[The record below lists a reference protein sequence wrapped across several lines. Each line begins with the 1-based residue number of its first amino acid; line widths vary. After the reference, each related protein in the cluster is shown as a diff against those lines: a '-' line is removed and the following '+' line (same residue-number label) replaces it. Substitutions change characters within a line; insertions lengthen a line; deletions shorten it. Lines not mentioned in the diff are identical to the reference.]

1 MARCLLAHRLCA
13 STVGQGRGILKRNGC
28 RAMAEIEYD
37 ALIKKIR
44 QLPVRLGNKAGRR
57 ARRKG
62 GNVIREQARNHAKR
76 GDDPES
82 ANSIWK
88 NITVAGGGRRRE
100 RQRGGAM
107 MRVGIRGGARNM
119 SKYGEFRGKGKG
131 NPGGDTWYWR
141 LIEFG
146 FVHWKTGRHIPP
158 RPFTQDATKTKA
170 SAPLAAVGI
179 GRAS

>member
-1 MARCLLAHRLCA
+1 M
-13 STVGQGRGILKRNGC
+13 VDV
-28 RAMAEIEYD
+28 RADYD
-37 ALIKKIR
+37 ALIRKIR
-44 QLPVRLGNKAGRR
+44 QLPVRLGNNAGRR
-57 ARRKG
+57 ALRKG
-62 GNVIREQARNHAKR
+62 ANVIRDQARNNAKR
-76 GDDPES
+76 IDDPES

-88 NITVAGGGRRRE
+88 NITVSGGGRRRE
-100 RQRGGAM
+100 RQRGGPM

-158 RPFTQDATKTKA
+158 RPFMQDAMKTKS
-170 SAPLAAVGI
+170 SAALAAVVADLPKQMDREMKKLGK
-179 GRAS
+179 